1 MRVWRAY
8 GIGKEKFVSRSDF
21 ENLENFSLPH
31 LTVVKDALH
40 PKQCFSPT
48 KERKTTK
55 RGNAASNQ
63 GLELKESDVED
74 HDNHVDLFPCPEEG
88 SIRRYQGHSSL
99 QSHLGVSMHKYALK
113 LETLQDKAMQ
123 QYAQKSS
130 VESEYLDSTS
140 GAPSSLS
147 APSQGWALKCAVTNH
162 RRLTKEQ
169 RKYLT
174 YLLLIGEQTGRNLSP
189 DEVSM
194 AMRKARGP
202 DGVCLFSADNYPS
215 PKQMASFTS
224 RLAKMS
230 ALGMAVILSEEDEND
245 NSTNRLPQKTSQV
258 TGSCVYQAP
267 HYARNVQHLQNGQSF
282 IVVKVFSSYFKGNL

>member
-8 GIGKEKFVSRSDF
+8 GIGKEKFVSRSDL

-55 RGNAASNQ
+55 RSNAASNQ

-99 QSHLGVSMHKYALK
+99 QSHLGESRHKYALER
-113 LETLQDKAMQ
+113 ETLQDKAMQ

-147 APSQGWALKCAVTNH
+147 APSQGWRYVQKCTQQQ
-162 RRLTKEQ
+162 K
-169 RKYLT
+169 
-174 YLLLIGEQTGRNLSP
+174 
-189 DEVSM
+189 
-194 AMRKARGP
+194 
-202 DGVCLFSADNYPS
+202 
-215 PKQMASFTS
+215 
-224 RLAKMS
+224 LA
-230 ALGMAVILSEEDEND
+230 
-245 NSTNRLPQKTSQV
+245 
-258 TGSCVYQAP
+258 
-267 HYARNVQHLQNGQSF
+267 
-282 IVVKVFSSYFKGNL
+282 